1 MADQYNFGMDF
12 QKQIL
17 RFLLNKENF
26 HEYRVFIQAEYFGN
40 EMHRA
45 IYGLIQAHYEKY
57 KEIPSLEIL
66 QEEVRTSG
74 QSLNKDYLNSEISS
88 IFAMREE
95 NNFAYIRDKVVVFA
109 QHQAMK
115 NAILQS
121 ADALKVGDYAKIKEL
136 IAEANKVGD
145 VQDIGLEYFTSM
157 ADGSFFRGQDQ
168 KDTRIHTL
176 LGELDKYMGG
186 GIDYG
191 ELGIILGSSKR
202 GKSMFLVNM
211 GKAAIIGGKKVVHYT
226 FELSLKKTAKR
237 YDSTFSGIE
246 YKKMENDP
254 VDIRDRVMNIMNELV
269 VNEALVIKSYPTRS
283 CTVDMIASHLDRLQ
297 AKGFYPDM
305 LVVDYADIMRANR
318 HINDSLKEE
327 ASIYEDLRGLAMS
340 RNVAIWTAAQAGR
353 QAFGKTMVEMEDTGG
368 TISKIQ
374 IADFIITLCQSK
386 DEKALTPPVMR
397 LFVAGARDVEDGSYI
412 KVQTDFGRI
421 SIGGMSK
428 DE

>member
-1 MADQYNFGMDF
+1 MADQYNFGLDF

-17 RFLLNKENF
+17 RFLLIKENF
-26 HEYRVFIQAEYFGN
+26 HEYRVFIQDKYFGS
-40 EMHRA
+40 EMHQA
-45 IYGLIQAHYEKY
+45 IYGLIQAHYDKY
-57 KEIPSLEIL
+57 KEIPDLDIML
-66 QEEVRTSG
+66 EEVRISN
-74 QSLNKDYLNSEISS
+74 QSLNKDYLNSEIKI
-88 IFAMREE
+88 IFGMREE
-95 NNFAYIRDKVVVFA
+95 NNFAYIRDKVVEFA

-121 ADALKVGDYAKIKEL
+121 ADALKVGDYPKIKKL

-145 VQDIGLEYFTSM
+145 IQDLGLEYFT
-157 ADGSFFRGQDQ
+157 AIEDGSFFRGQDQ
-168 KDTRIHTL
+168 RDTRIHTL

-186 GIDYG
+186 GIDCG
-191 ELGIILGSSKR
+191 ELGIILGSSKK
-202 GKSMFLVNM
+202 GKSMFLVNL
-211 GKAAIIGGKKVVHYT
+211 GKAAIYSGKKIVHYT

-246 YKKMENDP
+246 YKKLDEDP
-254 VDIRDRVMNIMNELV
+254 VDIRDRVMNIKNEMV

-283 CTVDMIASHLDRLQ
+283 CSPDMIASHLDRLQ

-318 HINDSLKEE
+318 HINDSLREE
-327 ASIYEDLRGLAMS
+327 ASIYEDLRGLGMS

-353 QAFGKTMVEMEDTGG
+353 QAFGKTLVDMEDTGG

-386 DEKALTPPVMR
+386 EEKALIPPVMR

-421 SIGGMSK
+421 SIGGMAK